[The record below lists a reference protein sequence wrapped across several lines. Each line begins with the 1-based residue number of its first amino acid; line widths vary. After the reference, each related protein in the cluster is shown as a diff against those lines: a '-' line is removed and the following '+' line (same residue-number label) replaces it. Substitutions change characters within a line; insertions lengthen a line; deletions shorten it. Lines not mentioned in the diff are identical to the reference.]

1 MQIALLTQQLSQ
13 LRTEMAE
20 AQKRENQQKTMYEKV
35 LNAIY
40 EELQGNCSESQ
51 MKQSLVTLFKF
62 KWLNTVFL
70 FLKLS

>member
-51 MKQSLVTLFKF
+51 MKQSVSDI
-62 KWLNTVFL
+62 VQIQMA
-70 FLKLS
+70 